1 MRILVLALLVLA
13 GCNSRPAS
21 IPMIDGMVDNFED
34 GNRYSELSYEWQ
46 SISGGG
52 ETNASIFI
60 EPGGVGNSIYQLTVG
75 GMRPFGSS
83 GDQVSGAR
91 IALGNI
97 SDSGSKTATDVTAYS
112 GLSIAMSGTPGT
124 YIIQL
129 GTASITDHD
138 YYNSYVE
145 VTEQWNVFKIPFER
159 FVQEGFG
166 SKRDWTGE
174 DVTHIAIYSNI
185 IGPYQLYVDDV
196 TFYSE

>member
-1 MRILVLALLVLA
+1 MRILLLVLLLLA
-13 GCNSRPAS
+13 GCNSQPAS
-21 IPMIDGMVDNFED
+21 IPMIDGMVDNFDD

-60 EPGGVGNSIYQLTVG
+60 EPGGVGESVYQLTVG
-75 GMRPFGSS
+75 GMRPFGTS

-91 IALGNI
+91 IALGNV
-97 SDSGSKTATDVTAYS
+97 SDSGRKTATDGTAYQ
-112 GLSIAMSGTPGT
+112 GLSISMSGTPGS
-124 YIIQL
+124 YIIQI
-129 GTASITDHD
+129 GTASVTDHD

-145 VTEQWNVFKIPFER
+145 VTELWNVFRIPFDR

-166 SKRDWTGE
+166 SKREWTGE

-185 IGPYQLYVDDV
+185 IGPYQLYVDV
-196 TFYSE
+196 C